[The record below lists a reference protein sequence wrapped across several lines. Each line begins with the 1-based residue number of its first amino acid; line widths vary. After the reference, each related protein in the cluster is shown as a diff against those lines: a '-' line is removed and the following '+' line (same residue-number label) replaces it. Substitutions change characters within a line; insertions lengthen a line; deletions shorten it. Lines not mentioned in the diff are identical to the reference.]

1 MKMLPDL
8 QRLLGSTG
16 LFDDY
21 LLSRHD
27 NVCGHERSDMHS
39 QLSTTVEDEGVENM
53 SSVATTPI
61 FDGSPF
67 SSPAWT
73 PVTQSQLSTLDLS
86 LSSLDLFLPDH
97 KDVETLRSW
106 NGVVPDTIPARL
118 HDLFTQQAR
127 RHSNNE
133 AVVAH
138 DGTMLYSE
146 LDYTTSQLALIL
158 IDKGVSVGAFVPIV
172 AEKSI
177 WTVVSLLAVRLN
189 YEFASFNI
197 LPWK

>member
-1 MKMLPDL
+1 
-8 QRLLGSTG
+8 
-16 LFDDY
+16 
-21 LLSRHD
+21 
-27 NVCGHERSDMHS
+27 
-39 QLSTTVEDEGVENM
+39 
-53 SSVATTPI
+53 
-61 FDGSPF
+61 
-67 SSPAWT
+67 
-73 PVTQSQLSTLDLS
+73 LDLS
-86 LSSLDLFLPDH
+86 LPDH
-97 KDVETLRSW
+97 EDIKTLRSW

-146 LDYTTSQLALIL
+146 LDHTTSQLALIL

-189 YEFASFNI
+189 YESTSFNI